1 MNGTTNE
8 RKDSPEETGYYLT
21 APPSAS
27 VGETHNKIALPRDY
41 LAARG
46 SKYRHRGED
55 LEMATQEITHTD
67 AEGRPMAGKNTRQ
80 TAAQLLVRSLVEQG
94 VKQIFGIPGGKIMPT
109 FDVLRDEGPQLVV
122 CRHEQNAA
130 FMAAAVGRLTGRPG
144 VCLVTSGPGTGN
156 LVTGA
161 ATATTEGDPMVAIG
175 GVVSLPDSLKQ
186 THQSMDSVAIM
197 KPVTKFSVA
206 INAPEAAGEAVVN
219 AFRAAMTPRPGAAF
233 IAFPRDVQ
241 GASAEASVPPLF
253 PLPALGAAP
262 TDLIRKAAERIA
274 KAKNPVI
281 LLGMEASEPAATA
294 AIRALLKRHAIP
306 AVGTFQ
312 GAGAISR
319 ELLPLFFGR
328 VGLFRNQPGD
338 KVLAKAD
345 VVLTIGYDPVEYD
358 PSFWNIGEK
367 RAIIHLATTP
377 CDIDNHY
384 EPEIELRGSIS
395 ETLRALAPLLE
406 ERSLMVNAALQ
417 TIQAELNALQNPPA
431 PQSKGSVHPL
441 STVLALRSLVD
452 DDTVIAVDMGSVHI
466 WVARHF
472 FAFEPR
478 KLLFSNGQQTLG
490 VGIPWAIASSLTYP
504 AKKVLAVVGD
514 GGFLYSS
521 MELETAVRLK
531 LNITVIVFRDGG
543 YNMVAFQQ
551 ELIYGRTSGT
561 DFGNPDIVKYA
572 ESLGCVGM
580 RVNQPEELL
589 PLLRKAIETPGMVVV
604 DIPTDYSKNAGIGEH
619 VIPEAWN

>member
-1 MNGTTNE
+1 
-8 RKDSPEETGYYLT
+8 
-21 APPSAS
+21 
-27 VGETHNKIALPRDY
+27 
-41 LAARG
+41 
-46 SKYRHRGED
+46 
-55 LEMATQEITHTD
+55 MATQTTTQP
-67 AEGRPMAGKNTRQ
+67 ASVSTTTTTKKNEK
-80 TAAQLLVRSLVEQG
+80 TAAELLVRGLVQQD
-94 VKQIFGIPGGKIMPT
+94 VKYIFGIPGGKIMPT
-109 FDVLRDEGPQLVV
+109 FDVLRNEGPQLIV

-130 FMAAAVGRLTGRPG
+130 FMAAAIGRLTGRPG

-175 GVVSLPDSLKQ
+175 GVVPLPDTLKQ

-206 INAPEAAGEAVVN
+206 INAPDAAGEAVVN
-219 AFRAAMTPRPGAAF
+219 AFRAATAPRPGAAF

-241 GASAEASVPPLF
+241 GARTEVSVPPSL
-253 PLPALGAAP
+253 PLPPLGAAP
-262 TDLIRKAAERIA
+262 ADLIRKAAEKIS
-274 KAKNPVI
+274 KAKSPVI
-281 LLGMEASEPAATA
+281 LLGMGASDPDATA
-294 AIRALLKRHAIP
+294 AVRALLKRHAIP
-306 AVGTFQ
+306 AIGTFQ
-312 GAGAISR
+312 GAGAVSR

-338 KVLAKAD
+338 KVLAMAD

-358 PSFWNIGEK
+358 PSFWNVGKE
-367 RAIIHLATTP
+367 RAIIHLDSSP

-384 EPEIELRGSIS
+384 EPELELRGAVP
-395 ETLRALAPLLE
+395 ETLRVLASALE
-406 ERSLMVNAALQ
+406 ERSLATGPELRA
-417 TIQAELNALQNPPA
+417 IQAELHALQNPPV
-431 PQSKGSVHPL
+431 PKSSGSVHPL
-441 STVLALRSLVD
+441 SIVLALRSLVD
-452 DDTVIAVDMGSVHI
+452 DDTVVATDMGSVHI

-490 VGIPWAIASSLTYP
+490 VGIPWAMAASFTYP
-504 AKKVLAVVGD
+504 AKKVVAVVGD

-521 MELETAVRLK
+521 MELETAVRSK

-561 DFGNPDIVKYA
+561 DFGNPDLVKYA
-572 ESLGCVGM
+572 ESLGCAGM
-580 RVNQPEELL
+580 RVNQPDELL
-589 PLLRKAIETPGMVVV
+589 PVLRKALDTPGMIVV
-604 DIPTDYSKNAGIGEH
+604 DIPTDYSKNMEIGEH
-619 VIPEAWN
+619 LIPEAWD